1 MQKKCFG
8 RIILILTLLAVAL
21 LTVSCKD
28 GKEKKK
34 DNKQIVLTTGFEEN
48 ELFRINDCKCYL
60 PEAKVYIRTLATN
73 YDSLYGPDIMNVRVN
88 DMKVEDKLNS
98 VAMSRLAT
106 VKAMVL
112 LAADRGITLTER
124 DEARCA
130 NAAETFINSLSPA
143 DRRDLGVDKE
153 LVTSMYR
160 DYALSNKVYEDITG
174 DINPEISDDEARI
187 ITIKRIL
194 IKSTDQANAM
204 QIADSLRSVAMEGS
218 DFDTLVDEYNEGEES
233 VYSFGKDT
241 SLFPTEFVDAC
252 FALSTGDI
260 SGVIVTDEGCSV
272 VKCLSSFDMEETDA
286 NKERIVKERKNK
298 AFEDIYSAFVK
309 DLITSFNQELWNV
322 SQLNDK
328 PLDSKDNF
336 FLIYDDIFSI

>member
-1 MQKKCFG
+1 M
-8 RIILILTLLAVAL
+8 
-21 LTVSCKD
+21 
-28 GKEKKK
+28 
-34 DNKQIVLTTGFEEN
+34 
-48 ELFRINDCKCYL
+48 YL
-60 PEAKVYIRTLATN
+60 
-73 YDSLYGPDIMNVRVN
+73 
-88 DMKVEDKLNS
+88 
-98 VAMSRLAT
+98 
-106 VKAMVL
+106 
-112 LAADRGITLTER
+112 
-124 DEARCA
+124 
-130 NAAETFINSLSPA
+130 
-143 DRRDLGVDKE
+143 
-153 LVTSMYR
+153 
-160 DYALSNKVYEDITG
+160 DYALSNQVYEDITG

-322 SQLNDK
+322 SQLNDN